1 MHYRN
6 LGKTGLKVSEVGMG
20 CNRLGESIHSDDHW
34 DDLVRRAMDL
44 GVNNF
49 DTSEAYGKGRSEEVL
64 GRAIGNRGD
73 MYIASK
79 ASPKTIDDVRQ
90 ITSGIIFEAVEKSL
104 KRLKRECIDIYQLHS
119 PNQEMLERDDWAEGL
134 LRLKEQGKIK
144 HCAIAVNSAKDGIW
158 AIEHGVAEVLQITY
172 SIFETT
178 PEEGLFDLAKEQGV
192 GLLVRRP
199 MERGVL
205 TGKFKP
211 SQEVASDHRASMEK
225 DRLPRM
231 IEKAETLRSVGEAY
245 PGGMT
250 RMALQF
256 GLGNDAVSCIIPGA
270 RSVEQL
276 EENASA
282 SYGGNFSAGV
292 RAQIDAVRDTWEA

>member
-1 MHYRN
+1 

-34 DDLVRRAMDL
+34 DDLVRRAMGL

-64 GRAIGNRGD
+64 GRAIGNRED

>member
-1 MHYRN
+1 MHHRN
-6 LGKTGLKVSEVGMG
+6 LGKTGLMVSEVGMG

-34 DDLVRRAMDL
+34 DDLVRRAVDL

-49 DTSEAYGKGRSEEVL
+49 DTSEGYGKGRSEEVL
-64 GRAIGNRGD
+64 GRAIGNRDD

-90 ITSGIIFEAVEKSL
+90 ITSAIIFEAVEKSL
-104 KRLKRECIDIYQLHS
+104 KRLQRDVIDVYQLHS
-119 PNQEMLERDDWAEGL
+119 PNLEMLKRDDWAEGL

-144 HCAIAVNSAKDGIW
+144 HGAIAVNSAKDGIW

-178 PEEGLFDLAKEQGV
+178 PEEGLFDLAKERGV

-211 SQEVASDHRASMEK
+211 SQAVASDHRASKEK
-225 DRLPRM
+225 DRLPGM
-231 IEKAETLRSVGEAY
+231 IERAETLRSVGEAY

-270 RSVEQL
+270 RSIEQL
-276 EENASA
+276 EENVAASC
-282 SYGGNFSAGV
+282 GGDFSPDVRALIDGV
-292 RAQIDAVRDTWEA
+292 RNTWET

>member
-1 MHYRN
+1 MQYRN
-6 LGKTGLKVSEVGMG
+6 LGKTGIKVSEVGMG
-20 CNRLGESIHSDDHW
+20 CNRLGDPMHADAFW
-34 DDLVRRAMDL
+34 DELVERAIDL

-64 GRAIGNRGD
+64 GRVVGNRGD
-73 MYIASK
+73 LYIASK

-90 ITSGIIFEAVEKSL
+90 ITSKIIFEAVEKSL
-104 KRLKRECIDIYQLHS
+104 KRLQRDCIDVYQLHS

-134 LRLKEQGKIK
+134 LRLREQGKIK

-158 AIEHGVAEVLQITY
+158 AINHGVAEVLQITY

-178 PEEGLFDLAKEQGV
+178 PEDGLFDLAKEKGV

-211 SQEVASDHRASMEK
+211 NQDVASEHRASLEK
-225 DRLPRM
+225 DRLPGM
-231 IEKAETLRSVGEAY
+231 IERAETLRAIGEAY

-256 GLGNDAVSCIIPGA
+256 SLGPDAVSCIIPGA
-270 RSVEQL
+270 RKIEQV
-276 EENASA
+276 EENVAA
-282 SYGGNFSAGV
+282 SYGGGFSVDV
-292 RAQIDAVRDTWEA
+292 RAQIDQVRQTWEK

>member
-6 LGKTGLKVSEVGMG
+6 LGKTGITVSEVGMG
-20 CNRLGESIHSDDHW
+20 CNRLGDKMHDDGFW
-34 DDLVRRAMDL
+34 DDLVRRAIDL

-64 GRAIGNRGD
+64 GRVVGNRD
-73 MYIASK
+73 DLYIASK
-79 ASPKTIDDVRQ
+79 VSPKEKDGVRQ
-90 ITSGIIFEAVEKSL
+90 ITSEIIFEGVEKSL
-104 KRLKRECIDIYQLHS
+104 TRLQRDTIDVYQLHS
-119 PNQEMLERDDWAEGL
+119 PNREMMERDDWAEGL
-134 LRLKEQGKIK
+134 LRLREQGKIR
-144 HCAIAVNSAKDGIW
+144 HCAIAVNSASDGIW

-172 SIFETT
+172 SMFETT
-178 PEEGLFDLAKEQGV
+178 PEEGLFDLAKEKGV

-211 SQEVASDHRASMEK
+211 NQAVASEHRASLEK
-225 DRLPRM
+225 DRLPGM
-231 IEKAETLRSVGEAY
+231 IERAETLRSIGEAY

-256 GLGNDAVSCIIPGA
+256 SLGPDAVSCIIPGA
-270 RSVEQL
+270 RKIEQV
-276 EENASA
+276 EENVAA
-282 SYGGNFSAGV
+282 SYGGGFSAEV
-292 RAQIDAVRDTWEA
+292 RDQIDAVRKTWEK

>member
-20 CNRLGESIHSDDHW
+20 CNRLGDPMHEDGYW
-34 DDLVRRAMDL
+34 DDLVRRAIDL

-64 GRAIGNRGD
+64 GRAIGNRD
-73 MYIASK
+73 DLYIASK
-79 ASPKTIDDVRQ
+79 VSPRAIDGVRQ
-90 ITSGIIFEAVEKSL
+90 ITSSIICDAVEKSL
-104 KRLKRECIDIYQLHS
+104 KRLQRDCIDVYQLHS
-119 PNQEMLERDDWAEGL
+119 PNQEMLQRDDWAEGL
-134 LRLKEQGKIK
+134 LRLREQGKIR
-144 HCAIAVNSAKDGIW
+144 HCAIAVNGAREGVW

-172 SIFETT
+172 SIFETS
-178 PEEGLFDLAKEQGV
+178 PEEALFDLAKKRGV

-205 TGKFKP
+205 TGKFRP
-211 SQEVASDHRASMEK
+211 NQEVASEHRASMEGDK
-225 DRLPRM
+225 LPQM
-231 IEKAETLRSVGEAY
+231 IERAETLRTIGEAY

-256 GLGNDAVSCIIPGA
+256 SLGPDAVSCIIPGA
-270 RSVEQL
+270 RKMDQV
-276 EENASA
+276 EENVAASC
-282 SYGGNFSAGV
+282 GGGFSGEV
-292 RAQIDAVRDTWEA
+292 RAQIETVRKGWAC

>member
-34 DDLVRRAMDL
+34 DDLVRRAMGL

-64 GRAIGNRGD
+64 GRAIGNRED